1 MPEKE
6 QNIKQKRN
14 GKASKGVRDQ
24 RSFTIKFKFPET
36 KSLQCEGKDTPTSFG
51 VVHILR
57 NTGREESGN
66 SEPR

>member
-1 MPEKE
+1 MS
-6 QNIKQKRN
+6 N
-14 GKASKGVRDQ
+14 GKEMGKPIRSKGQ

-36 KSLQCEGKDTPTSFG
+36 KSLQGEGKDTPTSSG

-57 NTGREESGN
+57 NTGREECCN